1 MERIESITLKKMIQ
15 DERNHTLSDG
25 LSQLPLP
32 DKLKIGFKRF
42 AIPKDMDEFSGAICY
57 GQRMYLAE
65 QETNDFGII
74 LRSITGYY
82 YPIVSKHS
90 FLDEKAQL
98 FGRVI
103 LHLPVI
109 DLYPV
114 AMHLV
119 SLMAELTDR
128 EKKLLHREPSK
139 QEKAAHIEK
148 LAPFADLTALDFLRQ
163 SLNKTEEEV
172 LLTPYNDC
180 LVRFMLAK
188 EQNAFNERLTEVY
201 KKESESKHKS

>member
-25 LSQLPLP
+25 LAQLPLP
-32 DKLKIGFKRF
+32 EKLKIGFRRYT
-42 AIPKDMDEFSGAICY
+42 IPKDLDEFSGAICY
-57 GQRMYLAE
+57 GQRMYFT
-65 QETNDFGII
+65 QEELNDFGII

-82 YPIVSKHS
+82 YPIVSKHNFS
-90 FLDEKAQL
+90 DDKAQL

-119 SLMAELTDR
+119 ALMAELTDR
-128 EKKLLHREPSK
+128 EKKLLHREPTK
-139 QEKAAHIEK
+139 QEKAARIEK
-148 LAPFADLTALDFLRQ
+148 LAPFSDLTALDFLRQ

-188 EQNAFNERLTEVY
+188 EQNAFNERLAEVQR
-201 KKESESKHKS
+201 KELESKSKK

>member
-1 MERIESITLKKMIQ
+1 MERIESITLKKMIL
-15 DERNHTLSDG
+15 DERNHSLSDG

-32 DKLKIGFKRF
+32 EKLRIGLRKYS
-42 AIPKDMDEFSGAICY
+42 IPKDLDEFSGAICY
-57 GQRMYLAE
+57 GQRMYLT
-65 QETNDFGII
+65 QEESNDFGII

-82 YPIVSKHS
+82 YPIVGKHKFS
-90 FLDEKAQL
+90 DERAQL

-128 EKKLLHREPSK
+128 EKKLLHREPTK
-139 QEKAAHIEK
+139 QEKSAGIEK
-148 LAPFADLTALDFLRQ
+148 LAPFSDLTALDFLRQ

-188 EQNAFNERLTEVY
+188 EQNAFNERLTEVF
-201 KKESESKHKS
+201 KKESERK